1 MPYLK
6 EIFDNPNK
14 IRTWA
19 LYATSVLERGFGLK
33 NNKEELDN
41 LYQKLISKVIGDD
54 QKYAVNY
61 FYNYRKMEL
70 DMPYDE
76 TYISDIEANR
86 TRKQIKE
93 AAGGIFDPTSK
104 VENKVRSIMNDLQN
118 TLNYL
123 QGNAFVKSYNE
134 EALEKIIMSSDEA
147 WDSLKV
153 MMTTIDDTPDTKK
166 KGSVGFKE
174 NINEDLTH
182 PGETCK
188 EAHPDMSH
196 KKWES
201 TQTNEDNIKFNE
213 KEMDTLH
220 NKGEIE
226 KDGHT
231 IKYKIK
237 EDLKK
242 AAQHY
247 KDPNISEDIKSKLSE
262 YIKQNYKKLNEM
274 DLDQQMEL
282 ERWFKGYNDEELLKK
297 YHDLNNRKY
306 ELSFHAADLLVN
318 IKKEVRRRKLELDE
332 GTCGYGKDGKLG
344 DEPAGPHLITKDDL
358 KEIETD
364 EVVYKIQQ
372 AKESGLL
379 DPDAIEVIKS
389 WIEHGGKESYPAII
403 DFINNLLPEEKVK

>member
-166 KGSVGFKE
+166 K
-174 NINEDLTH
+174 
-182 PGETCK
+182 
-188 EAHPDMSH
+188 
-196 KKWES
+196 
-201 TQTNEDNIKFNE
+201 
-213 KEMDTLH
+213 
-220 NKGEIE
+220 
-226 KDGHT
+226 
-231 IKYKIK
+231 
-237 EDLKK
+237 
-242 AAQHY
+242 
-247 KDPNISEDIKSKLSE
+247 
-262 YIKQNYKKLNEM
+262 
-274 DLDQQMEL
+274 
-282 ERWFKGYNDEELLKK
+282 
-297 YHDLNNRKY
+297 
-306 ELSFHAADLLVN
+306 
-318 IKKEVRRRKLELDE
+318 
-332 GTCGYGKDGKLG
+332 
-344 DEPAGPHLITKDDL
+344 
-358 KEIETD
+358 
-364 EVVYKIQQ
+364 
-372 AKESGLL
+372 
-379 DPDAIEVIKS
+379 
-389 WIEHGGKESYPAII
+389 
-403 DFINNLLPEEKVK
+403 